1 MQENQVEVW
10 SVSHLNALR
19 GLAAL
24 AVAYSHARVL
34 FFPPL
39 AIASGAP
46 GPRYM
51 TIGHEAVMIFF
62 VLSGYLVGGSVLRSI
77 RCQSWSWRDYLIKRL
92 VRLWIVLIPAIAIT
106 VLLDTLGIHLF
117 GGSGSVYE
125 VGSRLEF
132 VAPDVLAVE
141 HSGSVILGN
150 VFFLQTVLFPQVGTN
165 IPVWSLAYEFWYYIA
180 FPCALMAADRRSSL
194 SGRLAAAV
202 AVIAVL
208 TLLGR
213 DGALLMLPWL
223 MGAAVSQLPR
233 AIPPR
238 LRAGAAWC
246 AVAGVAVVFLASK
259 KYALELHWAELAS
272 GLAASLLIYAV
283 ICQDQSAK
291 TGLYAKVSDML
302 ARISY
307 TFYLT
312 HMPFMVFLFA
322 AFGGVWAIR
331 SVSAGSLLQFF
342 GSYLATLAW
351 ACIVYWL
358 FESRTDAVREAVM
371 RLLGKRLLPA
381 MPPE

>member
-1 MQENQVEVW
+1 
-10 SVSHLNALR
+10 
-19 GLAAL
+19 
-24 AVAYSHARVL
+24 
-34 FFPPL
+34 
-39 AIASGAP
+39 
-46 GPRYM
+46 
-51 TIGHEAVMIFF
+51 
-62 VLSGYLVGGSVLRSI
+62 
-77 RCQSWSWRDYLIKRL
+77 
-92 VRLWIVLIPAIAIT
+92 
-106 VLLDTLGIHLF
+106 
-117 GGSGSVYE
+117 
-125 VGSRLEF
+125 
-132 VAPDVLAVE
+132 
-141 HSGSVILGN
+141 
-150 VFFLQTVLFPQVGTN
+150 
-165 IPVWSLAYEFWYYIA
+165 
-180 FPCALMAADRRSSL
+180 
-194 SGRLAAAV
+194 
-202 AVIAVL
+202 
-208 TLLGR
+208 
-213 DGALLMLPWL
+213 
-223 MGAAVSQLPR
+223 
-233 AIPPR
+233 
-238 LRAGAAWC
+238 
-246 AVAGVAVVFLASK
+246 VAVVFLASK

-371 RLLGKRLLPA
+371 RLIGTRLLPT